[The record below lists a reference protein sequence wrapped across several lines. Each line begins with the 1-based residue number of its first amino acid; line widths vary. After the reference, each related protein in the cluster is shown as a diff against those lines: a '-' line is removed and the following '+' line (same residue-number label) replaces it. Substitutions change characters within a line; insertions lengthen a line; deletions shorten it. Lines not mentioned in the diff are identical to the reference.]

1 MLRSSL
7 IHLVILHGPTAES
20 CTRISA
26 DNGEAAYIQRD
37 ESSNYDK
44 YSNKKCSESNM
55 GTYDD
60 DDCEDRCDDESDCG
74 AFVIVSSSYCKLY
87 STDGNHTRPI
97 MPQIMPP

>member
-1 MLRSSL
+1 M
-7 IHLVILHGPTAES
+7 PAES

-44 YSNKKCSESNM
+44 YSNKKCSESNI

-87 STDGNHTRPI
+87 STDGSHNPI
-97 MPQIMPP
+97 MFPFTCFVHPLYALQHDYV

>member
-1 MLRSSL
+1 MKC
-7 IHLVILHGPTAES
+7 IHEGDISGFSPLLGPAES

-44 YSNKKCSESNM
+44 YSDKKCSQSNM

-60 DDCEDRCDDESDCG
+60 DECEDRCDDESDCG

-87 STDGNHTRPI
+87 SEYGGATP
-97 MPQIMPP
+97 